1 MADHAETLRHA
12 ITAGNPRALARAATL
27 IEAQTESGRE
37 LSRTM
42 FRHTGN
48 GLTIGITGAPGAGK
62 STLVNSLI
70 SAYRAAQKTVGVIAV
85 DPSSPYSQG
94 ALLGDRVRML
104 EHHNDPGVFIR
115 SMATRG
121 RLGGVAATTMDLVLL
136 LDAAGR
142 QVILIETVGVGQ
154 DELDIAH
161 LAGITIV
168 VLSPGAGDDIQA
180 LKAGILEVADIIV
193 INKADLPGTDR
204 LHDDIV
210 ESQRLLPAEYHAPV
224 CKTSALNKEGIAELM
239 SHIASCAQKKAAA
252 GASAEVWVHR
262 LRQKLRDDLL
272 AHLPEDL
279 LAHHARQVS
288 EKIEDPNSAIMALKE
303 WLKNGS

>member
-1 MADHAETLRHA
+1 
-12 ITAGNPRALARAATL
+12 
-27 IEAQTESGRE
+27 
-37 LSRTM
+37 M